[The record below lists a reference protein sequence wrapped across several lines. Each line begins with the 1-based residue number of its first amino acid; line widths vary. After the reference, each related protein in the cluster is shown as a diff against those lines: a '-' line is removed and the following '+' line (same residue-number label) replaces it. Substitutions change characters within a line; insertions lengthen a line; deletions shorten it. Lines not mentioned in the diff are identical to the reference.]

1 MVAGIAFSSIKVRR
15 EAVGSVDRAQQEPVM
30 RAPPTAPSDLA
41 GADVRADVEHTL
53 AAIERWDGLIGAF
66 VDVLADAAER
76 DAATAAA
83 ELSAGHRR
91 SPLHGVPLAV
101 KELFDVE
108 SADGSYGSLVLAG
121 RRAEHDA
128 AVVASLRNAGAVV
141 VGVTRSHEFGWGI
154 TTQHATRGSTR
165 NPWDLTRIP
174 GGSSGGSAA
183 AVAAGLVPLAVAS
196 DTGGSIRLPASF
208 CGVYGLK
215 TTPGRISRRGGVAL
229 APTFDTVGFVARNP
243 DLLASALAATAG
255 PDVADPP
262 TLDAPLLGP
271 AVDPE
276 HAGGLR
282 FCVPD
287 TGIGITPPAAHRQA
301 VDTVAAALADL
312 GGRRVDVS
320 VPPGPQLYDIFVPY
334 QMAEAHHV
342 HHAILGTFP
351 ERAADY
357 GADVR
362 ARLEAAAQV
371 AIGDYLEAKR
381 LAAEARARL
390 HLVFDDVDVIVTLV
404 SPIAPT
410 TVAQPD
416 AVDIGGRS
424 VRLRDAVMPSTV
436 PQNIAGLPSVTVPV
450 GRDDNGLPVGV
461 QLTGRPWSEQ
471 LLLAVAA
478 SLERAGACRAD
489 VPERFA
495 TGG

>member
-1 MVAGIAFSSIKVRR
+1 MTSPTVAT
-15 EAVGSVDRAQQEPVM
+15 D
-30 RAPPTAPSDLA
+30 
-41 GADVRADVEHTL
+41 GADIRAGVAHSL
-53 AAIERWDGLIGAF
+53 GAIERWNGLIGAF
-66 VDVLADAAER
+66 VDVLADAADR
-76 DAATAAA
+76 DAARAAA
-83 ELSAGHRR
+83 ELSAGNRR
-91 SPLHGVPLAV
+91 GPLHGMPVAV

-121 RRAEHDA
+121 RRAERDA
-128 AVVASLRNAGAVV
+128 AVVASLRQAGAVV

-215 TTPGRISRRGGVAL
+215 TTPGRISRRGGVPL
-229 APTFDTVGFVARNP
+229 APTFDTVGFVARDP
-243 DLLASALAATAG
+243 ELLASALAATVG
-255 PDVADPP
+255 PDAADPP
-262 TLDAPLLGP
+262 TLDAPPLGP

-276 HAGGLR
+276 RFAGTR
-282 FCVPD
+282 FAVPD
-287 TGIGITPPAAHRQA
+287 TGVAIAAGASHRHA
-301 VDTVAAALADL
+301 LDAVAAALVEL
-312 GGRRVDVS
+312 GCRRLDAS
-320 VPPGPQLYDIFVPY
+320 VPAGPQLYDVFVPH
-334 QMAEAHHV
+334 QMAEAYHV
-342 HHAILGTFP
+342 HRAILGTFP
-351 ERAADY
+351 ERSADY

-362 ARLEAAAQV
+362 SRLEAAAQV
-371 AIGDYLEAKR
+371 TIGDYLDARR
-381 LAAEARARL
+381 LAAEARARF
-390 HLVFDDVDVIVTLV
+390 HLVFDDVDVLVTLV
-404 SPIAPT
+404 CPCAPS

-416 AVDIGGRS
+416 AVDIDGRS

-450 GRDDNGLPVGV
+450 GRDDHGLPIGV

-478 SLERAGACRAD
+478 SLERAGVCRAA
-489 VPERFA
+489 VPERFV